1 MSEMKQKI
9 ITVDA
14 KAFFKY
20 FPKEIAE
27 DQKCFT
33 LKYANR
39 ALYKLVVQQENE
51 MEDCPLFYQFFKEIE
66 KSWNSQSNDK
76 PFKIT
81 NTTLLDKFVIVDFG
95 DIFLPLDE
103 ISAFPGQKERH
114 EDYLE
119 NAKDIVEKGFDIYFE
134 NHEKPVHM
142 IAFDKS
148 GNMSRHSR
156 ISFIDEN
163 YYAGLNTRL
172 NLGMDF
178 SKIPVKESKY
188 YSYRGLY
195 LSSSK
200 RINHKKLI
208 IDADTIVVLHDVR
221 KDEKNPSKPITG
233 YYYDKDITIAT
244 AKLDVEEDGSKEK
257 INCTFLK
264 TKREEL
270 LEVDI
275 PFDGAGFISP
285 EYASYINEALGTT
298 GATSFQVRLPFMKGM
313 LHEVDVHQF
322 LEEYNIHKDGEE
334 NWYKDVFGKKRDLS
348 KAHIFITE
356 SMFKG
361 MKWLIKHLSNLE
373 DNKYGHPMEFYCDT
387 MNKYE
392 HALYISGTNLPYGH
406 SKFTHLSYQM
416 INTLDFSKEQFSN
429 VINHHCNYIE
439 NSIDFLKE
447 WGNNNDNN
455 VSNDYSKRDK
465 IGLTSDIPNWKK
477 AVFKNQKLKTDVYIT
492 KQLQNTQKGLLTKLA
507 KGKIL
512 VEGQTRYLC
521 RDLLPLL
528 VSLLEKKKDIL
539 GFYPRYLYGRFYLPM
554 EDYRELDKELHLNYN
569 SYYAFFR
576 SPHLSRNE
584 QIIMQRFIDTDA
596 ETYIG
601 WGEYEIFKEHLA
613 LYNKYFGKL
622 TGIVM
627 VPRGSVAPLCLGGA
641 DFDGDLVCVVFNQ
654 DVVNAV
660 ASGGYQKEKGVR
672 KIDGKIIEYWER
684 NISVVKIPASESPE
698 IVPEKYVPFR
708 HIENTF
714 SNRIGQISNAAISI
728 GQVEYGRNLKE
739 ESDEYINNKQ
749 AETVFES
756 KEPSCEKCTLLT
768 GLEIDAAKNG
778 QHPNLDIILK
788 TEIEKSPYLV
798 FLKDFEKL
806 RGEENY
812 DFRKLS
818 VERDKESLCISAKGC
833 KKKAKFQIPAKG
845 TYINELPV
853 YFEKELK
860 KYQLSKEKIKD
871 TSSFFAYPRKISSED
886 KEKIEKFKE
895 QCKMVLEYY
904 FFYVQTFL
912 ILLKNEKKDKF
923 YAPENLQTNL
933 FQIYDEKNA
942 IHIER
947 TIVPNIKRK
956 IRPYVDEHNT
966 IKDMKDRMNEVQ
978 WLLQPYDNR
987 GKALEQIIGNGFNES
1002 SLDEEEREVL
1012 YHFYQQGYKTLWL
1025 ILTLIEGPKSQTFD
1039 RIKSRDLKKNEKISI
1054 PCEELD
1060 ASLEQLVREFYENNI
1075 TNVEDKI
1082 YRICINKL
1090 RKIIKNSDL
1099 DSVYQVPA
1107 LYESTKNSD
1116 KARRFFWDAFKW
1128 KDIDPYI
1135 KAGDDIC

>member
-1 MSEMKQKI
+1 
-9 ITVDA
+9 
-14 KAFFKY
+14 
-20 FPKEIAE
+20 
-27 DQKCFT
+27 
-33 LKYANR
+33 
-39 ALYKLVVQQENE
+39 
-51 MEDCPLFYQFFKEIE
+51 
-66 KSWNSQSNDK
+66 
-76 PFKIT
+76 
-81 NTTLLDKFVIVDFG
+81 
-95 DIFLPLDE
+95 
-103 ISAFPGQKERH
+103 
-114 EDYLE
+114 
-119 NAKDIVEKGFDIYFE
+119 
-134 NHEKPVHM
+134 
-142 IAFDKS
+142 
-148 GNMSRHSR
+148 
-156 ISFIDEN
+156 
-163 YYAGLNTRL
+163 
-172 NLGMDF
+172 
-178 SKIPVKESKY
+178 
-188 YSYRGLY
+188 
-195 LSSSK
+195 
-200 RINHKKLI
+200 
-208 IDADTIVVLHDVR
+208 
-221 KDEKNPSKPITG
+221 
-233 YYYDKDITIAT
+233 
-244 AKLDVEEDGSKEK
+244 
-257 INCTFLK
+257 
-264 TKREEL
+264 
-270 LEVDI
+270 
-275 PFDGAGFISP
+275 
-285 EYASYINEALGTT
+285 
-298 GATSFQVRLPFMKGM
+298 
-313 LHEVDVHQF
+313 
-322 LEEYNIHKDGEE
+322 
-334 NWYKDVFGKKRDLS
+334 
-348 KAHIFITE
+348 
-356 SMFKG
+356 
-361 MKWLIKHLSNLE
+361 
-373 DNKYGHPMEFYCDT
+373 
-387 MNKYE
+387 
-392 HALYISGTNLPYGH
+392 
-406 SKFTHLSYQM
+406 
-416 INTLDFSKEQFSN
+416 
-429 VINHHCNYIE
+429 
-439 NSIDFLKE
+439 
-447 WGNNNDNN
+447 
-455 VSNDYSKRDK
+455 
-465 IGLTSDIPNWKK
+465 
-477 AVFKNQKLKTDVYIT
+477 
-492 KQLQNTQKGLLTKLA
+492 
-507 KGKIL
+507 
-512 VEGQTRYLC
+512 
-521 RDLLPLL
+521 
-528 VSLLEKKKDIL
+528 
-539 GFYPRYLYGRFYLPM
+539 
-554 EDYRELDKELHLNYN
+554 
-569 SYYAFFR
+569 
-576 SPHLSRNE
+576 
-584 QIIMQRFIDTDA
+584 
-596 ETYIG
+596 
-601 WGEYEIFKEHLA
+601 
-613 LYNKYFGKL
+613 
-622 TGIVM
+622 M

-1060 ASLEQLVREFYENNI
+1060 ASLEQLVLEFYENNI

-1082 YRICINKL
+1082 YGICKNKL
-1090 RKIIKNSDL
+1090 REIIKNSDL

>member
-51 MEDCPLFYQFFKEIE
+51 MEDCPLFHQFFKEIE
-66 KSWNSQSNDK
+66 KSWNSQLNDE

-81 NTTLLDKFVIVDFG
+81 NTTLFDKFVIVDFG
-95 DIFLPLDE
+95 DIFFPLDE
-103 ISAFPGQKERH
+103 ISSFPGQKERH

-119 NAKDIVEKGFDIYFE
+119 NAKDIVENGFDIYFK

-233 YYYDKDITIAT
+233 YYYDKGITIAT

-298 GATSFQVRLPFMKGM
+298 GATSFQMRLPFMKGM

-322 LEEYNIHKDGEE
+322 LEEYNIYKDGEE

-373 DNKYGHPMEFYCDT
+373 DNKYGHPMEFYCDA

-439 NSIDFLKE
+439 NPIDFLKE

-539 GFYPRYLYGRFYLPM
+539 GF
-554 EDYRELDKELHLNYN
+554 
-569 SYYAFFR
+569 
-576 SPHLSRNE
+576 
-584 QIIMQRFIDTDA
+584 
-596 ETYIG
+596 
-601 WGEYEIFKEHLA
+601 
-613 LYNKYFGKL
+613 
-622 TGIVM
+622 V
-627 VPRGSVAPLCLGGA
+627 
-641 DFDGDLVCVVFNQ
+641 
-654 DVVNAV
+654 
-660 ASGGYQKEKGVR
+660 
-672 KIDGKIIEYWER
+672 
-684 NISVVKIPASESPE
+684 SEP
-698 IVPEKYVPFR
+698 
-708 HIENTF
+708 
-714 SNRIGQISNAAISI
+714 
-728 GQVEYGRNLKE
+728 
-739 ESDEYINNKQ
+739 
-749 AETVFES
+749 
-756 KEPSCEKCTLLT
+756 
-768 GLEIDAAKNG
+768 
-778 QHPNLDIILK
+778 
-788 TEIEKSPYLV
+788 
-798 FLKDFEKL
+798 
-806 RGEENY
+806 
-812 DFRKLS
+812 
-818 VERDKESLCISAKGC
+818 
-833 KKKAKFQIPAKG
+833 
-845 TYINELPV
+845 
-853 YFEKELK
+853 
-860 KYQLSKEKIKD
+860 
-871 TSSFFAYPRKISSED
+871 
-886 KEKIEKFKE
+886 
-895 QCKMVLEYY
+895 
-904 FFYVQTFL
+904 
-912 ILLKNEKKDKF
+912 
-923 YAPENLQTNL
+923 
-933 FQIYDEKNA
+933 
-942 IHIER
+942 
-947 TIVPNIKRK
+947 
-956 IRPYVDEHNT
+956 
-966 IKDMKDRMNEVQ
+966 
-978 WLLQPYDNR
+978 
-987 GKALEQIIGNGFNES
+987 
-1002 SLDEEEREVL
+1002 
-1012 YHFYQQGYKTLWL
+1012 
-1025 ILTLIEGPKSQTFD
+1025 
-1039 RIKSRDLKKNEKISI
+1039 
-1054 PCEELD
+1054 
-1060 ASLEQLVREFYENNI
+1060 
-1075 TNVEDKI
+1075 
-1082 YRICINKL
+1082 L
-1090 RKIIKNSDL
+1090 RKRTFQTCIYPDRSGL
-1099 DSVYQVPA
+1099 
-1107 LYESTKNSD
+1107 
-1116 KARRFFWDAFKW
+1116 W
-1128 KDIDPYI
+1128 
-1135 KAGDDIC
+1135 ICTCIVLWNG

>member
-1 MSEMKQKI
+1 MKQKI

-51 MEDCPLFYQFFKEIE
+51 MEDCPLFHQFFKEIE
-66 KSWNSQSNDK
+66 KSWNSQLNDE

-81 NTTLLDKFVIVDFG
+81 NTTLFDKFVIVDFG
-95 DIFLPLDE
+95 DIFFPLDE
-103 ISAFPGQKERH
+103 ISSFPGQKERH

-119 NAKDIVEKGFDIYFE
+119 NAKDIVENGFDIYFK

-233 YYYDKDITIAT
+233 YYYDKGITIAT

-298 GATSFQVRLPFMKGM
+298 GATSFQMRLPFMKGM

-373 DNKYGHPMEFYCDT
+373 DNKYGHPMEFYCDA

-439 NSIDFLKE
+439 NPIDFLKE

-554 EDYRELDKELHLNYN
+554 EDYREERSMNRNQYENTMDYKKALKILNSFVEEELDGDIDAMRAFCFDNLTKFIGNIGDPDMYLIVQAIYIILWGDIYDLTFEKMGAWDLKGT
-569 SYYAFFR
+569 YAFR
-576 SPHLSRNE
+576 G
-584 QIIMQRFIDTDA
+584 DT
-596 ETYIG
+596 INSFG
-601 WGEYEIFKEHLA
+601 SL
-613 LYNKYFGKL
+613 FGK
-622 TGIVM
+622 
-627 VPRGSVAPLCLGGA
+627 
-641 DFDGDLVCVVFNQ
+641 
-654 DVVNAV
+654 
-660 ASGGYQKEKGVR
+660 
-672 KIDGKIIEYWER
+672 
-684 NISVVKIPASESPE
+684 
-698 IVPEKYVPFR
+698 
-708 HIENTF
+708 
-714 SNRIGQISNAAISI
+714 
-728 GQVEYGRNLKE
+728 
-739 ESDEYINNKQ
+739 
-749 AETVFES
+749 ES
-756 KEPSCEKCTLLT
+756 KENEF
-768 GLEIDAAKNG
+768 GYRAKFFG
-778 QHPNLDIILK
+778 ADKDIILW
-788 TEIEKSPYLV
+788 
-798 FLKDFEKL
+798 
-806 RGEENY
+806 N
-812 DFRKLS
+812 
-818 VERDKESLCISAKGC
+818 
-833 KKKAKFQIPAKG
+833 
-845 TYINELPV
+845 
-853 YFEKELK
+853 
-860 KYQLSKEKIKD
+860 KIKEF
-871 TSSFFAYPRKISSED
+871 SRLYH
-886 KEKIEKFKE
+886 
-895 QCKMVLEYY
+895 Q
-904 FFYVQTFL
+904 
-912 ILLKNEKKDKF
+912 
-923 YAPENLQTNL
+923 
-933 FQIYDEKNA
+933 
-942 IHIER
+942 
-947 TIVPNIKRK
+947 
-956 IRPYVDEHNT
+956 
-966 IKDMKDRMNEVQ
+966 
-978 WLLQPYDNR
+978 
-987 GKALEQIIGNGFNES
+987 IGNFIVIPNRS
-1002 SLDEEEREVL
+1002 SNAWRVGRRR
-1012 YHFYQQGYKTLWL
+1012 Y
-1025 ILTLIEGPKSQTFD
+1025 
-1039 RIKSRDLKKNEKISI
+1039 
-1054 PCEELD
+1054 
-1060 ASLEQLVREFYENNI
+1060 
-1075 TNVEDKI
+1075 
-1082 YRICINKL
+1082 
-1090 RKIIKNSDL
+1090 
-1099 DSVYQVPA
+1099 
-1107 LYESTKNSD
+1107 TKHI
-1116 KARRFFWDAFKW
+1116 KW
-1128 KDIDPYI
+1128 KCR
-1135 KAGDDIC
+1135 K

>member
-1 MSEMKQKI
+1 MSEIKQKI

-20 FPKEIAE
+20 FPKEIEE

-39 ALYKLVVQQENE
+39 ALYKLAVQQENE

-66 KSWNSQSNDK
+66 KSWNSQPNDE

-103 ISAFPGQKERH
+103 ILAFPGQKERH

-119 NAKDIVEKGFDIYFE
+119 NAKDIVENGFDIYFE

-156 ISFIDEN
+156 IFFIDEN

-244 AKLDVEEDGSKEK
+244 AKLDVEEDDDSKKK

-275 PFDGAGFISP
+275 PFDGSGFISP

-298 GATSFQVRLPFMKGM
+298 GATSFQIRLPFMKGM

-322 LEEYNIHKDGEE
+322 LKEYNIHKDDKE
-334 NWYKDVFGKKRDLS
+334 NWYKDVFGEKRDLS

-361 MKWLIKHLSNLE
+361 QKWLIKHLSNLK
-373 DNKYGHPMEFYCDT
+373 DNKYGHPMEFYCDA

-439 NSIDFLKE
+439 NPIDFLKE

-477 AVFKNQKLKTDVYIT
+477 AVFKNQKLKTDVYI
-492 KQLQNTQKGLLTKLA
+492 KTQ
-507 KGKIL
+507 
-512 VEGQTRYLC
+512 
-521 RDLLPLL
+521 
-528 VSLLEKKKDIL
+528 
-539 GFYPRYLYGRFYLPM
+539 
-554 EDYRELDKELHLNYN
+554 
-569 SYYAFFR
+569 
-576 SPHLSRNE
+576 
-584 QIIMQRFIDTDA
+584 
-596 ETYIG
+596 
-601 WGEYEIFKEHLA
+601 
-613 LYNKYFGKL
+613 
-622 TGIVM
+622 
-627 VPRGSVAPLCLGGA
+627 
-641 DFDGDLVCVVFNQ
+641 
-654 DVVNAV
+654 
-660 ASGGYQKEKGVR
+660 
-672 KIDGKIIEYWER
+672 
-684 NISVVKIPASESPE
+684 
-698 IVPEKYVPFR
+698 
-708 HIENTF
+708 
-714 SNRIGQISNAAISI
+714 
-728 GQVEYGRNLKE
+728 
-739 ESDEYINNKQ
+739 
-749 AETVFES
+749 
-756 KEPSCEKCTLLT
+756 
-768 GLEIDAAKNG
+768 
-778 QHPNLDIILK
+778 
-788 TEIEKSPYLV
+788 
-798 FLKDFEKL
+798 
-806 RGEENY
+806 
-812 DFRKLS
+812 
-818 VERDKESLCISAKGC
+818 
-833 KKKAKFQIPAKG
+833 
-845 TYINELPV
+845 
-853 YFEKELK
+853 
-860 KYQLSKEKIKD
+860 
-871 TSSFFAYPRKISSED
+871 
-886 KEKIEKFKE
+886 
-895 QCKMVLEYY
+895 
-904 FFYVQTFL
+904 
-912 ILLKNEKKDKF
+912 
-923 YAPENLQTNL
+923 
-933 FQIYDEKNA
+933 
-942 IHIER
+942 
-947 TIVPNIKRK
+947 
-956 IRPYVDEHNT
+956 
-966 IKDMKDRMNEVQ
+966 
-978 WLLQPYDNR
+978 
-987 GKALEQIIGNGFNES
+987 
-1002 SLDEEEREVL
+1002 
-1012 YHFYQQGYKTLWL
+1012 
-1025 ILTLIEGPKSQTFD
+1025 
-1039 RIKSRDLKKNEKISI
+1039 
-1054 PCEELD
+1054 
-1060 ASLEQLVREFYENNI
+1060 
-1075 TNVEDKI
+1075 
-1082 YRICINKL
+1082 
-1090 RKIIKNSDL
+1090 
-1099 DSVYQVPA
+1099 
-1107 LYESTKNSD
+1107 
-1116 KARRFFWDAFKW
+1116 
-1128 KDIDPYI
+1128 
-1135 KAGDDIC
+1135 

>member
-20 FPKEIAE
+20 FPKEIGE
-27 DQKCFT
+27 GQERFT
-33 LKYANR
+33 LNYANR

-51 MEDCPLFYQFFKEIE
+51 TEDCPLFHQFFKEIE
-66 KSWNSQSNDK
+66 KSRNAKVNDE

-81 NTTLLDKFVIVDFG
+81 NTTLFDKFVIVDFG

-119 NAKDIVEKGFDIYFE
+119 NAKDIVENGFDIYFE
-134 NHEKPVHM
+134 NYENPVHM

-163 YYAGLNTRL
+163 NYAGLNTRL

-221 KDEKNPSKPITG
+221 KEEKNPLKPIAG
-233 YYYDKDITIAT
+233 YNYDKDITIAT

-298 GATSFQVRLPFMKGM
+298 GATSFQIRLPFMKGM

-322 LEEYNIHKDGEE
+322 LKDYNIHKDGKE
-334 NWYKDVFGKKRDLS
+334 NWYKDAFGKMRDLN

-361 MKWLIKHLSNLE
+361 QKWLIKHLSNLE
-373 DNKYGHPMEFYCDT
+373 DNKYRHPMEYYCDA
-387 MNKYE
+387 MNEYE

-416 INTLDFSKEQFSN
+416 INTLDFSKKQFSN

-439 NSIDFLKE
+439 NPIDFLKE

-465 IGLTSDIPNWKK
+465 IGLTRDIPNWKK
-477 AVFKNQKLKTDVYIT
+477 AVFKNHNLATDVYIK

-528 VSLLEKKKDIL
+528 VSLLEKKEDISK
-539 GFYPRYLYGRFYLPM
+539 FYPRYLYGRFYLPM
-554 EDYRELDKELHLNYN
+554 KDYRELDKELHLNYK

-584 QIIMQRFIDTDA
+584 QIIMQRFTDTVE

-601 WGEYEIFKEHLA
+601 WVMYEKFKKYLT
-613 LYNKYFGKL
+613 LYDKYFGKL

-627 VPRGSVAPLCLGGA
+627 VPRGSAVPLCLGGA

-660 ASGGYQKEKGVR
+660 ASGGYRKEIGER
-672 KIDGKIIEYWER
+672 KIDGKKLEYWKR
-684 NISVVKIPASESPE
+684 NIPVIEIPDSESPE
-698 IVPEKYVPFR
+698 IVPEEFVPFR

-728 GQVEYGRNLKE
+728 GQIEYGRNLKD
-739 ESDEYINNKQ
+739 ESDEYINNQ
-749 AETVFES
+749 QVRTVFES
-756 KEPSCEKCTLLT
+756 DVPSCEKCTLLT

-778 QHPNLDIILK
+778 QHPDLDIILK
-788 TEIEKSPYLV
+788 TGIEKSPYLT
-798 FLKDFEKL
+798 FLKNFEKL

-812 DFRKLS
+812 DFSKLL
-818 VERDKESLCISAKGC
+818 VEQDKESLCISAKGC
-833 KKKAKFQIPAKG
+833 KKKAKFQIPDKG

-860 KYQLSKEKIKD
+860 KYQSSKEKIKD
-871 TSSFFAYPRKISSED
+871 TSSFFGYPRKISAEEK
-886 KEKIEKFKE
+886 KEIEKFKE

-904 FFYVQTFL
+904 FFYAQTFL
-912 ILLKNEKKDKF
+912 NLLKNEKKDKF

-933 FQIYDEKNA
+933 FQMYDEKNA
-942 IHIER
+942 IRIER
-947 TIVPNIKRK
+947 TIIPSIKRK
-956 IRPYVDEHNT
+956 IRPHVNDNNT
-966 IKDMKDRMNEVQ
+966 IKDMKDCMNQVQ

-987 GKALEQIIGNGFNES
+987 GKALEQIIGNGFEES

-1039 RIKSRDLKKNEKISI
+1039 SIKSRDLKKSEKISI

-1060 ASLEQLVREFYENNI
+1060 ASLEQLVLEFYENNI
-1075 TNVEDKI
+1075 TNIEDKI
-1082 YRICINKL
+1082 YQTCMNKL
-1090 RKIIKNSDL
+1090 RRIIKDSDL

-1107 LYESTKNSD
+1107 LYESTKESD
-1116 KARRFFWDAFKW
+1116 KARRFFWEAFEW
-1128 KDIDPYI
+1128 KDIDSYI
-1135 KAGDDIC
+1135 KEGGDIC

>member
-1 MSEMKQKI
+1 MSEIKQKI

-20 FPKEIAE
+20 FPKEIEE

-39 ALYKLVVQQENE
+39 ALYKLAVQQENE

-66 KSWNSQSNDK
+66 KSWNSQPNDE

-103 ISAFPGQKERH
+103 ILAFPGQKERH

-119 NAKDIVEKGFDIYFE
+119 NAKDIVENGFDIYFE

-156 ISFIDEN
+156 IFFIDEN

-244 AKLDVEEDGSKEK
+244 AKLDVEEDDDSKKK

-275 PFDGAGFISP
+275 PFDGSGFISP

-298 GATSFQVRLPFMKGM
+298 GATSFQIRLPFMKGM

-322 LEEYNIHKDGEE
+322 LKEYNIHKDDKE
-334 NWYKDVFGKKRDLS
+334 NWYKDVFGEKRDLS

-361 MKWLIKHLSNLE
+361 QKWLIKHLSNLK
-373 DNKYGHPMEFYCDT
+373 DNKYGHPMEFYCDA

-439 NSIDFLKE
+439 NPIDFLKE

-477 AVFKNQKLKTDVYIT
+477 AVFKNQKLKTDVYIK
-492 KQLQNTQKGLLTKLA
+492 KQLQNTQKGLLTKLT

-528 VSLLEKKKDIL
+528 VSLLKKKKDIL

-554 EDYRELDKELHLNYN
+554 EDYRELNKELHLNYN

-601 WGEYEIFKEHLA
+601 WGEYEIFKKHLA

-660 ASGGYQKEKGVR
+660 ASGGYQKEEGVR
-672 KIDGKIIEYWER
+672 KIDGKIIEYWKR

-698 IVPEKYVPFR
+698 IVPEKNVPFR
-708 HIENTF
+708 HIENAF

-739 ESDEYINNKQ
+739 ESDEYIKI
-749 AETVFES
+749 FDYF
-756 KEPSCEKCTLLT
+756 K
-768 GLEIDAAKNG
+768 KNS
-778 QHPNLDIILK
+778 
-788 TEIEKSPYLV
+788 IEY
-798 FLKDFEKL
+798 
-806 RGEENY
+806 
-812 DFRKLS
+812 
-818 VERDKESLCISAKGC
+818 
-833 KKKAKFQIPAKG
+833 KF
-845 TYINELPV
+845 INE
-853 YFEKELK
+853 ELK
-860 KYQLSKEKIKD
+860 LIDVDSLD
-871 TSSFFAYPRKISSED
+871 T
-886 KEKIEKFKE
+886 
-895 QCKMVLEYY
+895 
-904 FFYVQTFL
+904 
-912 ILLKNEKKDKF
+912 
-923 YAPENLQTNL
+923 
-933 FQIYDEKNA
+933 IYLCASVPDV
-942 IHIER
+942 IGGHIE
-947 TIVPNIKRK
+947 TC
-956 IRPYVDEHNT
+956 IRFREEHLYCQSYYCQPVVHNEEEAIRAARVINYLNKHLKYDCDTLYNHVYV
-966 IKDMKDRMNEVQ
+966 
-978 WLLQPYDNR
+978 
-987 GKALEQIIGNGFNES
+987 
-1002 SLDEEEREVL
+1002 LDEEEGDI
-1012 YHFYQQGYKTLWL
+1012 FNGCL
-1025 ILTLIEGPKSQTFD
+1025 I
-1039 RIKSRDLKKNEKISI
+1039 RY
-1054 PCEELD
+1054 EL
-1060 ASLEQLVREFYENNI
+1060 LEMYF
-1075 TNVEDKI
+1075 
-1082 YRICINKL
+1082 
-1090 RKIIKNSDL
+1090 
-1099 DSVYQVPA
+1099 
-1107 LYESTKNSD
+1107 
-1116 KARRFFWDAFKW
+1116 
-1128 KDIDPYI
+1128 
-1135 KAGDDIC
+1135 

>member
-51 MEDCPLFYQFFKEIE
+51 MEDCPLFHQFFKEIE
-66 KSWNSQSNDK
+66 KSWNSQLNDE

-81 NTTLLDKFVIVDFG
+81 NTTLFDKFVIVDFG
-95 DIFLPLDE
+95 DIFFPLDE
-103 ISAFPGQKERH
+103 ISSFPGQKERH

-119 NAKDIVEKGFDIYFE
+119 NAKDIVENGFDIYFK

-233 YYYDKDITIAT
+233 YYYDKGITIAT

-298 GATSFQVRLPFMKGM
+298 GATSFQMRLPFMKGM

-322 LEEYNIHKDGEE
+322 LEEYNIYKDGEE

-373 DNKYGHPMEFYCDT
+373 DNKYGHPMEFYCDA

-439 NSIDFLKE
+439 NPIDFLKE

-521 RDLLPLL
+521 RD
-528 VSLLEKKKDIL
+528 
-539 GFYPRYLYGRFYLPM
+539 
-554 EDYRELDKELHLNYN
+554 
-569 SYYAFFR
+569 
-576 SPHLSRNE
+576 
-584 QIIMQRFIDTDA
+584 
-596 ETYIG
+596 
-601 WGEYEIFKEHLA
+601 
-613 LYNKYFGKL
+613 
-622 TGIVM
+622 
-627 VPRGSVAPLCLGGA
+627 
-641 DFDGDLVCVVFNQ
+641 
-654 DVVNAV
+654 
-660 ASGGYQKEKGVR
+660 
-672 KIDGKIIEYWER
+672 
-684 NISVVKIPASESPE
+684 
-698 IVPEKYVPFR
+698 
-708 HIENTF
+708 
-714 SNRIGQISNAAISI
+714 
-728 GQVEYGRNLKE
+728 
-739 ESDEYINNKQ
+739 
-749 AETVFES
+749 
-756 KEPSCEKCTLLT
+756 
-768 GLEIDAAKNG
+768 
-778 QHPNLDIILK
+778 
-788 TEIEKSPYLV
+788 
-798 FLKDFEKL
+798 
-806 RGEENY
+806 
-812 DFRKLS
+812 
-818 VERDKESLCISAKGC
+818 
-833 KKKAKFQIPAKG
+833 
-845 TYINELPV
+845 
-853 YFEKELK
+853 
-860 KYQLSKEKIKD
+860 
-871 TSSFFAYPRKISSED
+871 
-886 KEKIEKFKE
+886 
-895 QCKMVLEYY
+895 
-904 FFYVQTFL
+904 
-912 ILLKNEKKDKF
+912 
-923 YAPENLQTNL
+923 
-933 FQIYDEKNA
+933 
-942 IHIER
+942 
-947 TIVPNIKRK
+947 
-956 IRPYVDEHNT
+956 
-966 IKDMKDRMNEVQ
+966 
-978 WLLQPYDNR
+978 
-987 GKALEQIIGNGFNES
+987 
-1002 SLDEEEREVL
+1002 
-1012 YHFYQQGYKTLWL
+1012 
-1025 ILTLIEGPKSQTFD
+1025 
-1039 RIKSRDLKKNEKISI
+1039 
-1054 PCEELD
+1054 
-1060 ASLEQLVREFYENNI
+1060 
-1075 TNVEDKI
+1075 
-1082 YRICINKL
+1082 
-1090 RKIIKNSDL
+1090 
-1099 DSVYQVPA
+1099 
-1107 LYESTKNSD
+1107 
-1116 KARRFFWDAFKW
+1116 
-1128 KDIDPYI
+1128 
-1135 KAGDDIC
+1135 

>member
-1 MSEMKQKI
+1 MSEIKQKI

-27 DQKCFT
+27 NQKCFT
-33 LKYANR
+33 LKYTNR

-51 MEDCPLFYQFFKEIE
+51 TEDCPLFHQFFKEIE
-66 KSWNSQSNDK
+66 KSWNLRTNDE
-76 PFKIT
+76 PFRIT
-81 NTTLLDKFVIVDFG
+81 NTTLFDKFVIVDFG

-103 ISAFPGQKERH
+103 ISSFPGQKERH

-119 NAKDIVEKGFDIYFE
+119 NAKDIVENGCDIYFK

-188 YSYRGLY
+188 YSYRGLS

-208 IDADTIVVLHDVR
+208 IDANTIVVLHDVR

-233 YYYDKDITIAT
+233 YYYDKGITIAT

-298 GATSFQVRLPFMKGM
+298 GATSFQIRLPFMKGM

-322 LEEYNIHKDGEE
+322 LEEYNIHKDGKE
-334 NWYKDVFGKKRDLS
+334 NWYKDVFGKMRDLS

-373 DNKYGHPMEFYCDT
+373 DNKYGHPMEFYCDA

-416 INTLDFSKEQFSN
+416 INTLNFSKEQFSN

-439 NSIDFLKE
+439 NPIDFLKE

-528 VSLLEKKKDIL
+528 VSLLEQKEDIS
-539 GFYPRYLYGRFYLPM
+539 GFFRRYLYGRFYLPM
-554 EDYRELDKELHLNYN
+554 KDYRELDKELHLNYN

-584 QIIMQRFIDTDA
+584 QIIMQRFADTDK
-596 ETYIG
+596 ETYLG
-601 WGEYEIFKEHLA
+601 SNYEKFKKYLT
-613 LYNKYFGKL
+613 LYDKYFGKL

-627 VPRGSVAPLCLGGA
+627 VPRGSVVFCKFVYDKIFPH
-641 DFDGDLVCVVFNQ
+641 DFH
-654 DVVNAV
+654 A
-660 ASGGYQKEKGVR
+660 R
-672 KIDGKIIEYWER
+672 T
-684 NISVVKIPASESPE
+684 
-698 IVPEKYVPFR
+698 
-708 HIENTF
+708 EN
-714 SNRIGQISNAAISI
+714 NLENP
-728 GQVEYGRNLKE
+728 QV
-739 ESDEYINNKQ
+739 
-749 AETVFES
+749 
-756 KEPSCEKCTLLT
+756 
-768 GLEIDAAKNG
+768 
-778 QHPNLDIILK
+778 
-788 TEIEKSPYLV
+788 
-798 FLKDFEKL
+798 
-806 RGEENY
+806 
-812 DFRKLS
+812 
-818 VERDKESLCISAKGC
+818 
-833 KKKAKFQIPAKG
+833 
-845 TYINELPV
+845 
-853 YFEKELK
+853 
-860 KYQLSKEKIKD
+860 
-871 TSSFFAYPRKISSED
+871 
-886 KEKIEKFKE
+886 
-895 QCKMVLEYY
+895 
-904 FFYVQTFL
+904 FFYSPDLCQLQNSL
-912 ILLKNEKKDKF
+912 IRHL
-923 YAPENLQTNL
+923 P
-933 FQIYDEKNA
+933 
-942 IHIER
+942 
-947 TIVPNIKRK
+947 
-956 IRPYVDEHNT
+956 
-966 IKDMKDRMNEVQ
+966 
-978 WLLQPYDNR
+978 
-987 GKALEQIIGNGFNES
+987 II
-1002 SLDEEEREVL
+1002 
-1012 YHFYQQGYKTLWL
+1012 
-1025 ILTLIEGPKSQTFD
+1025 
-1039 RIKSRDLKKNEKISI
+1039 
-1054 PCEELD
+1054 
-1060 ASLEQLVREFYENNI
+1060 
-1075 TNVEDKI
+1075 
-1082 YRICINKL
+1082 
-1090 RKIIKNSDL
+1090 
-1099 DSVYQVPA
+1099 
-1107 LYESTKNSD
+1107 
-1116 KARRFFWDAFKW
+1116 
-1128 KDIDPYI
+1128 
-1135 KAGDDIC
+1135 